1 MWLVRHGESEGNVA
15 NARARRDGALR
26 LDITVNDP
34 NIELSPTGE
43 TQANALGSWL
53 GELPAERQPTV
64 VVVSPYVRAQQT
76 ATLALAAAGLTS
88 LAQHRDER
96 LRDREQGVLD
106 RLTAAGL
113 RERYPEEADRR
124 DYLGKFWFRPMGGE
138 SWADVALR
146 VRSALRDIRMDLSE
160 ERVLIVSHDAPI
172 LLCRYVLERLSE
184 AEVTALSGQVQNC
197 SVTRY
202 ERGDHGLELA
212 EFSDTSALERD
223 TAAPVTA
230 HD

>member
-1 MWLVRHGESEGNVA
+1 
-15 NARARRDGALR
+15 
-26 LDITVNDP
+26 
-34 NIELSPTGE
+34 
-43 TQANALGSWL
+43 
-53 GELPAERQPTV
+53 
-64 VVVSPYVRAQQT
+64 
-76 ATLALAAAGLTS
+76 
-88 LAQHRDER
+88 
-96 LRDREQGVLD
+96 VLD
-106 RLTAAGL
+106 RLTGAGF

-146 VRSALRDIRMDLSE
+146 VRSALLDIRIDLPD
-160 ERVLIVSHDAPI
+160 ERVLIVSHDVPI

-184 AEVTALSGQVQNC
+184 AEVTALSGQVHNC

-202 ERGDHGLELA
+202 ERLDQALELA

-223 TAAPVTA
+223 AAAPVTA